1 MRSGKMSEYRVIYY
15 IYTYTQK
22 ETTKKIKK
30 KKTEV
35 FTILSKIAIFNKIS
49 QDKQR
54 ENCASYSE
62 TGQSIRGGPD
72 VGFSIIR
79 LLKALIT
86 MFKELKGIIFKE
98 LKNDGMT

>member
-1 MRSGKMSEYRVIYY
+1 ME
-15 IYTYTQK
+15 
-22 ETTKKIKK
+22 
-30 KKTEV
+30 
-35 FTILSKIAIFNKIS
+35 IFNKIS

-54 ENCASYSE
+54 ENCDSYSE

-98 LKNDGMT
+98 LKNDGMTQQIVNVNKYLVIYEKRIK